1 MDSFVRTIAA
11 GSLALAVLFTAT
23 QALAAGDPV
32 SGKAAFARCAV
43 CHKVT
48 KNGGNGLGP
57 NLFGIGGRKAAS
69 AAGFTYSS
77 AMKNSGITWSDD
89 QLKAYVADPKGKV
102 PGNRMAFAG
111 ISNADQVE
119 NVVAYLLT
127 LK

>member
-11 GSLALAVLFTAT
+11 SSLALAALFTAT
-23 QALAAGDPV
+23 QALAGGDPV

-48 KNGGNGLGP
+48 KNSGNGLGP

-69 AAGFTYSS
+69 ATGFTYSS

-89 QLKAYVADPKGKV
+89 QLKAYIADPKGKV